1 MKPEPIPS
9 GSQRVPQA
17 AGCETE
23 RAPGCADTRCGR
35 GCPQERMP
43 SNLKSS
49 GLGGKRRREAYGGA
63 GLELSSAGCPGWGSA
78 PAGEWCAAL
87 QHSPRQEFWLT
98 QPETFL
104 GLPGDGCC
112 KVRFTTPKKV
122 LAALSSCEL
131 GQGGRERKK
140 RGGRMFEP
148 PGTHFAPFWGFCHH
162 RHCQPHA
169 ATVPG
174 KGILLLSLWEL

>member
-87 QHSPRQEFWLT
+87 QYSPPAGILADAARN
-98 QPETFL
+98 
-104 GLPGDGCC
+104 LPG
-112 KVRFTTPKKV
+112 
-122 LAALSSCEL
+122 AA
-131 GQGGRERKK
+131 
-140 RGGRMFEP
+140 RGGMLQSQIHHPEEGVSRPVQLRARPRGEREEEERCRMFEP
-148 PGTHFAPFWGFCHH
+148 LGTHFAPFWGFCPH
-162 RHCQPHA
+162 RRCQPRA